1 MLKHSTLILL
11 SILVGCQNPKKD
23 AQTFLDRYNAAL
35 QNVYYD
41 AAKAQW
47 LASTD
52 IREEH
57 DKLAV
62 EKQKAY
68 ARFVGSKENIEQV
81 RSLLSQKDRLD
92 DIQVRQLEKIWLDA
106 AHQPGTI
113 PDVVDELLNVQAAAT
128 NKLYSFD
135 YKTGGKSLSANEI
148 DRLLQNSTD
157 LKEREAVWAASKEVG
172 KVLRE
177 DIIKLQSL
185 RNRVAREMGYSS
197 FFGLE
202 TADYGMTADEM
213 KNLMAQFVTELRP
226 LYEELH
232 TYVRYE
238 LAKKYRQPVPDHIP
252 AHWLTNRWAQ
262 NWPGLVDVST
272 EGEFPDRSKEW
283 IVEQAEKFYVSLGF
297 DTLNHVF
304 WEKSDLYPADPASGR
319 KKNTHASA
327 WHLDLNQD
335 YRSLMSVEPNM
346 RWFKTTHHELGHI
359 YYYIC
364 YTNPNVPLML
374 RAGANR
380 GYHEGIGDLMAIAAS
395 QRPYLIDLGLAK
407 KDDRVDE
414 VQLLLNDALSN
425 SSVVFIP
432 WSAGTMTHFEYD
444 LYEKDLPKDE
454 LNKRW
459 WQHVRTFQGV
469 VPSTER
475 GEEFADAAT
484 KTHIIDDPGQYYDYA
499 MSCIL
504 KFQLH
509 KHIAEKILNQNPRS
523 CNYYGNKAIGDFLK
537 GIMTPGASRDW
548 RAVLREKTG
557 EDLSAKA
564 MLEYYQPLY
573 DWLVKQN
580 EGRKKSS
587 FAGL

>member
-11 SILVGCQNPKKD
+11 LILVGCQDPKKD

-68 ARFVGSKENIEQV
+68 AQFVGSKENIEQV

-135 YKTGGKSLSANEI
+135 TKVGGKSLSANEI

-177 DIIKLQSL
+177 DMIKLQSL

-213 KNLMAQFVTELRP
+213 KNLMAQLVTELRP

-395 QRPYLIDLGLAK
+395 QRPYLIDLGLAN

-444 LYEKDLPKDE
+444 LYEKDLPKEE
-454 LNKRW
+454 LNTRW
-459 WQHVRTFQGV
+459 WQHVRAFQGV
-469 VPSTER
+469 VPPTER
-475 GEEFADAAT
+475 GEEFADATT
-484 KTHIIDDPGQYYDYA
+484 KTHMIDDPGQYYDYA

-509 KHIAEKILNQNPRS
+509 KHIAEKILNQDPRS

-548 RAVLREKTG
+548 RVVLREKTG

-580 EGRKKSS
+580 EGRKKSKL
-587 FAGL
+587 ADL

>member
-1 MLKHSTLILL
+1 MLKHSILILL
-11 SILVGCQNPKKD
+11 SIFIGCQNPKKD
-23 AQTFLDRYNAAL
+23 AQTFLDRYNTSL
-35 QNVYYD
+35 QGVYYE

-68 ARFVGSKENIEQV
+68 AQFVGSKENIEQV
-81 RSLLSQKDRLD
+81 RALLSLKDRLD

-113 PDVVDELLNVQAAAT
+113 PEVVDELLNVQAAAT

-135 YKTGGKSLSANEI
+135 YKVGGKSLSANEI

-172 KVLRE
+172 KALRE

-213 KNLMAQFVTELRP
+213 KNLMAQFVMELRP

-238 LAKKYRQPVPDHIP
+238 LAKKYRQPVPDDIP

-272 EGEFPDRSKEW
+272 EGEFPGRTKEW
-283 IVEQAEKFYVSLGF
+283 VVEQAETFYVSLGF
-297 DTLNHVF
+297 DTLNNVF

-327 WHLDLNQD
+327 WHLDLDQD

-454 LNKRW
+454 LNQRW
-459 WQHVRTFQGV
+459 WRYVRTFQGV
-469 VPSTER
+469 VPPTER
-475 GEEFADAAT
+475 GEEFADATT

-509 KHIAEKILNQNPRS
+509 KHIAEKILKQDPRS

-548 RAVLREKTG
+548 RVVLREKTG

-573 DWLVKQN
+573 EWLVQQN
-580 EGRKKSS
+580 EGRKKSK
-587 FAGL
+587 FPEL

>member
-11 SILVGCQNPKKD
+11 LILVGCQDPKKD

-81 RSLLSQKDRLD
+81 RSLLSEKDRLD

-135 YKTGGKSLSANEI
+135 YKTGGRSLSANEI

-177 DIIKLQSL
+177 DMIKLQSL

-213 KNLMAQFVTELRP
+213 KNLMAQLVTELRP

-395 QRPYLIDLGLAK
+395 QRPYLIDLGLAN

-444 LYEKDLPKDE
+444 LYEKDLPKEE
-454 LNKRW
+454 LNTRW
-459 WQHVRTFQGV
+459 WQHVRAFQGV
-469 VPSTER
+469 VPPTER
-475 GEEFADAAT
+475 GEEFADATT
-484 KTHIIDDPGQYYDYA
+484 KTHMIDDPGQYYDYA

-509 KHIAEKILNQNPRS
+509 KHIAEKILNQDPRS

-548 RAVLREKTG
+548 RVVLREKTG

-580 EGRKKSS
+580 EGRKKSKL
-587 FAGL
+587 ADL

>member
-1 MLKHSTLILL
+1 
-11 SILVGCQNPKKD
+11 
-23 AQTFLDRYNAAL
+23 
-35 QNVYYD
+35 
-41 AAKAQW
+41 
-47 LASTD
+47 
-52 IREEH
+52 
-57 DKLAV
+57 
-62 EKQKAY
+62 
-68 ARFVGSKENIEQV
+68 
-81 RSLLSQKDRLD
+81 
-92 DIQVRQLEKIWLDA
+92 
-106 AHQPGTI
+106 
-113 PDVVDELLNVQAAAT
+113 
-128 NKLYSFD
+128 
-135 YKTGGKSLSANEI
+135 
-148 DRLLQNSTD
+148 
-157 LKEREAVWAASKEVG
+157 
-172 KVLRE
+172 
-177 DIIKLQSL
+177 
-185 RNRVAREMGYSS
+185 MGYSS